1 MPFNKQAEYQATLE
15 HLLSMARD
23 QGWKI
28 YAWGRAKELDADKS
42 GLFRGI
48 AADLQRAMQSPK
60 PGQDSEPA
68 SEPQSATRRH

>member
-1 MPFNKQAEYQATLE
+1 MPFNRQAEYQATLD
-15 HLLSMARD
+15 HLVSMASD

-28 YAWGRAKELDADKS
+28 YAWGRAKELDSDKS

-48 AADLQRAMQSPK
+48 AADLQRAMQAQK

-68 SEPQSATRRH
+68 SGIQSTTKRP

>member
-15 HLLSMARD
+15 HLVSMARD

-48 AADLQRAMQSPK
+48 AADLQRVMQAPM

-68 SEPQSATRRH
+68 SEPPSTTRHP

>member
-15 HLLSMARD
+15 HLVSMARD

-42 GLFRGI
+42 GLFCGI
-48 AADLQRAMQSPK
+48 AADLQRAMQPQK
-60 PGQDSEPA
+60 PGQDSEPE
-68 SEPQSATRRH
+68 SGHPSTTRHP